1 MNRMG
6 FLSMVASLV
15 LSAPLPAQT
24 GGWQFRWQ
32 QGQVLTYRVEHI
44 SSASEVADGG
54 KSDTTSKLNLT
65 KRWQVQAVDAAGGAT
80 LGLSLASLRLET
92 TTPGGG
98 SLLFDSSKPDQSTPQ
113 MRQDLARFVGPP
125 LAGLP
130 VDPQGQ
136 LGEVKE

>member
-65 KRWQVQAVDAAGGAT
+65 KRWQVQAVDAAGVAT
-80 LGLSLASLRLET
+80 LELSLASPRLET

-98 SLLFDSSKPDQSTPQ
+98 TLLFDTTKPVPSTPQ
-113 MRQDLARFVGPP
+113 TLPKPAR
-125 LAGLP
+125 
-130 VDPQGQ
+130 
-136 LGEVKE
+136 